1 VIRELLLPLLAI
13 VILVNAGVIA
23 FAIGSRRARGSA
35 PPRRRPTASPAAF
48 GRAVAWSP
56 PPVRPQAAIR
66 PASTPPLVRPL
77 QPAGAPSGSWE
88 ELLRR
93 DAAGPTPAPA
103 AILAVELVGLDR
115 LRARLGRDTAH
126 RLVIT
131 TGVALRHATRP
142 GDHIGWDGAGQFRIL
157 LAGADEAIARACV
170 DRLTGVVGPTL
181 EGQRPAVELAVGWG
195 VRIPGGDLRDAVRQA
210 ERQIAP
216 TSSLVEGAAQK

>member
-56 PPVRPQAAIR
+56 PPVRPQAAMR

-142 GDHIGWDGAGQFRIL
+142 G
-157 LAGADEAIARACV
+157 
-170 DRLTGVVGPTL
+170 GPTL
-181 EGQRPAVELAVGWG
+181 EGRRPAVELAVGWG